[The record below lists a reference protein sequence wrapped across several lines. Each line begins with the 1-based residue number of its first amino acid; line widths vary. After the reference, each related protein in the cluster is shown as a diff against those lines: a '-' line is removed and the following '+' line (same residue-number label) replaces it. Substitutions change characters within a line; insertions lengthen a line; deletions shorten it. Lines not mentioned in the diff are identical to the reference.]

1 LEVWDLKINLK
12 LLLPVIVGLFVVP
25 MLAQNAK
32 ASPIELV
39 LTSGLSTT
47 GVIVG
52 TPCGT
57 GSCVIFS
64 GVVGGWDI
72 NLTTGFSAGP
82 GTSLMDLSSFNATS
96 SGSAAPLDIQLTDNG
111 FTTAAG
117 SFTLTGTGHLAS
129 GSGTA
134 TYSAFLDNGNADF
147 AETTLIGTL
156 GPFSSIYSSN
166 LTGAAGAVPNY
177 ALTQDLLLTA
187 GSGGAF
193 WSTDSTIVATTPEP
207 ATLLLFGTG
216 LLGLGGL
223 VRRKL
228 HV

>member
-1 LEVWDLKINLK
+1 
-12 LLLPVIVGLFVVP
+12 
-25 MLAQNAK
+25 
-32 ASPIELV
+32 
-39 LTSGLSTT
+39 
-47 GVIVG
+47 
-52 TPCGT
+52 
-57 GSCVIFS
+57 
-64 GVVGGWDI
+64 
-72 NLTTGFSAGP
+72 
-82 GTSLMDLSSFNATS
+82 MDLSSFNATS

-117 SFTLTGTGHLAS
+117 SFILTSSGHLVS

-156 GPFSSIYSSN
+156 GPFSSGYSSS

-177 ALTQDLLLTA
+177 ALTEDVLLTA
-187 GSGGAF
+187 GSGGAS
-193 WSTDSTIVATTPEP
+193 WSTDSSIAATPEP
-207 ATLLLFGTG
+207 TTLLLFGTG